1 MNGFTFKGIPLST
14 IIDTGT
20 TTASGYTVD
29 STSLKY
35 ATTPFANSRPL
46 PTGYLVNKVD
56 LSNTARADNIA
67 FNNTT
72 TSSQSVPTGAKSCRY
87 ILRGGGGG
95 CGGGGGAAGN
105 KDGPS
110 WYTYGA
116 HAQGGAQGDSIEGNV
131 SINSTTYNITIGS
144 GGSGGNGG
152 SGSVDDKPNTTHKAP
167 NGKKGNSGA
176 STYIKFASNTPS
188 ASGGAGGNGGK
199 GGIAPGNS
207 SSTGYTMPGTRKGT
221 NYGATVKGHAS
232 WDTTY
237 VENTGNGASMI
248 ASNSGGT
255 GGNINGKTANG
266 GSKGDSGSS
275 GSAHIIWL
283 YE

>member
-1 MNGFTFKGIPLST
+1 MEGFKFKGIPLST
-14 IIDTGT
+14 VIDTGT

-46 PTGYLVNKVD
+46 PTGYLVNGVD

-67 FNNTT
+67 FNTT

-131 SINSTTYNITIGS
+131 SINSTTYKVTIGS

-152 SGSVDDKPNTTHKAP
+152 GGSVSDKPNANYKAP
-167 NGKKGNSGA
+167 NGKKGNSGG
-176 STYIKFASNTPS
+176 STYITFASNTPV
-188 ASGGAGGNGGK
+188 AAGGAGGNGGK
-199 GGIAPGNS
+199 GGIAPGNDS
-207 SSTGYTMPGTRKGT
+207 HSGYTMPGTRKGSH
-221 NYGATVKGHAS
+221 YGATVKGHTS

-237 VENTGNGASMI
+237 VENTGLGAAMI
-248 ASNSGGT
+248 ANNTGGT
-255 GGNINGKTANG
+255 GGNISGKTAKS